1 MYIGVCIGGVV
12 LGGLCGVCCVVYIIR
27 NIGNVRV
34 FIRLMVSGM
43 VYYNGVCGGIYYY

>member
-1 MYIGVCIGGVV
+1 MYWGGAWGGLLVCI
-12 LGGLCGVCCVVYIIR
+12 CVVYIIR